1 MTDIFKELEKICVTS
16 DRYKIC
22 QKAWQEKYPVPLQI
36 SAKTIQCGIHDK
48 YCNAM
53 LFNWKMA
60 SALKCPQTAPLSAE
74 RVLELLEED
83 NDSDD
88 GMSRSEESDLDRQ
101 LQIPSDELR

>member
-1 MTDIFKELEKICVTS
+1 
-16 DRYKIC
+16 
-22 QKAWQEKYPVPLQI
+22 
-36 SAKTIQCGIHDK
+36 
-48 YCNAM
+48 
-53 LFNWKMA
+53 MA